1 MQVEGI
7 YTAEPRFEA
16 KARALKLKQEMAA
29 AAEEEQKR
37 LRGMPGLDLVETPKP
52 LERQIRAEVE
62 AKVKERAPEAVRQTQ
77 TSKVFAKPE
86 VYDRTVTPSGISDLG
101 EAASVARLRGGF
113 GGQHAQEPQTVQ
125 DTDTTL
131 GWKLLRILNAGSG
144 KFFSGFGQAG
154 SKIVGG
160 LEEVEQYLNGGW
172 TSDGQYV
179 KGDSPIVSSLLGW
192 VHGAADDVTAQ
203 ANAEL
208 DRSARNWSDTKA
220 GQVFNEVAVN
230 GVAAIPQA
238 MLAFGTG
245 GASAAGQLGAQAG
258 TLETALRSL
267 VSNPRF
273 WLAYGQNAGESY
285 AKAKAAGASDS
296 DALVAGTFTGLT
308 NAMIDLGGG
317 YENSSWM
324 SDQSLGGGQIVK
336 NLGKSVLEQS
346 GEEYAKD
353 AAGRMAEKHYTPD
366 KQWYST
372 KDENAVFNPKR
383 DARQLAAD
391 AATAVLVE
399 GSGYATRRFFDGVSD
414 SLQRRGVSGKEAE
427 SRAREAMEVAEESIA
442 HENAANALI
451 HDDYDDRVFS
461 EVIEK
466 AKQPGIME
474 IEMDEAT
481 EKVISERSFAELQ
494 PLQGKMSNRAARRWY
509 IAQDEKIP
517 SLIDTD
523 LSIEEQA
530 MLACEL
536 RNQNRTWAR
545 DLMFDQEARKMLD
558 LTDPNKS
565 FEELVERKMIKYGM
579 SRDEAIKDIYRT
591 ATVTRTSVNRKYGLK

>member
-1 MQVEGI
+1 MRVDGWSKIRETDAMDMPADI
-7 YTAEPRFEA
+7 IARRSTEKIKKEIMTTAEHDQLSGMKRTEE
-16 KARALKLKQEMAA
+16 LKRGMAA
-29 AAEEEQKR
+29 AEAAQRAQKEKQYVQESNYGGGFGSDSAYMAEEKPQKTADT
-37 LRGMPGLDLVETPKP
+37 G
-52 LERQIRAEVE
+52 
-62 AKVKERAPEAVRQTQ
+62 
-77 TSKVFAKPE
+77 F
-86 VYDRTVTPSGISDLG
+86 SGG
-101 EAASVARLRGGF
+101 QRGGF
-113 GGQHAQEPQTVQ
+113 GGQHAQEPQAVQ

-245 GASAAGQLGAQAG
+245 GASTAGQLGAQAG

-317 YENSSWM
+317 YENSGWM
-324 SDQSLGGGQIVK
+324 SDRSLSGGQIVK

-346 GEEYAKD
+346 GEEYAKG
-353 AAGRMAEKHYTPD
+353 AAGRMVEKLYTPD
-366 KQWYST
+366 KQWFST

-391 AATAVLVE
+391 AATAALVE
-399 GSGYATRRFFDGVSD
+399 GSGYAARRFFDGVSD
-414 SLQRRGVSGKEAE
+414 SLQRRGVSRKEAE

-494 PLQGKMSNRAARRWY
+494 PLQGKMSNRATRRWY

-536 RNQNRTWAR
+536 RNQNRTWTR
-545 DLMFDQEARKMLD
+545 DLMFDQELRRQLD
-558 LTDPNKS
+558 ISDPNMS
-565 FEELVERKMIKYGM
+565 FEDRILDKMTRKGLT
-579 SRDEAIKDIYRT
+579 RDEAIRDIFKT
-591 ATVTRTSVNRKYGLK
+591 ATKTRASANKKV

>member
-1 MQVEGI
+1 MELQVEGI

-16 KARALKLKQEMAA
+16 KAKALKLKQEIA
-29 AAEEEQKR
+29 AAEAAQRSQK
-37 LRGMPGLDLVETPKP
+37 EKQYSQ
-52 LERQIRAEVE
+52 ERNYGGGFGSGSPYMAGE
-62 AKVKERAPEAVRQTQ
+62 
-77 TSKVFAKPE
+77 KPE
-86 VYDRTVTPSGISDLG
+86 KTTNTGFSGG
-101 EAASVARLRGGF
+101 QRGGF

-144 KFFSGFGQAG
+144 KFFSGVGQFG

-160 LEEVEQYLNGGW
+160 LEEAEQYLNGGW

-203 ANAEL
+203 ANAEV

-245 GASAAGQLGAQAG
+245 GASTAGQLGAQAG

-285 AKAKAAGASDS
+285 AKAKAAGASNS
-296 DALVAGTFTGLT
+296 DALVSSTFTGLT

-317 YENSSWM
+317 YENSGWM
-324 SDQSLGGGQIVK
+324 SDRSLNGGQVVK

-346 GEEYAKD
+346 GEEYAKS
-353 AAGRMAEKHYTPD
+353 AAGRVAEKLYTPD
-366 KQWYST
+366 KQWFST

-391 AATAVLVE
+391 AATAALVE
-399 GSGYATRRFFDGVSD
+399 GSGYAARRFFDEFQLSEED
-414 SLQRRGVSGKEAE
+414 FDKAFERGYN
-427 SRAREAMEVAEESIA
+427 AEEEWKGQNDQAIRDQIRS
-442 HENAANALI
+442 EPEKLI
-451 HDDYDDRVFS
+451 
-461 EVIEK
+461 INPEK
-466 AKQPGIME
+466 QARHVRESKGYIPG
-474 IEMDEAT
+474 
-481 EKVISERSFAELQ
+481 RSYVTVTNEELQ
-494 PLQGKMSNRAARRWY
+494 
-509 IAQDEKIP
+509 
-517 SLIDTD
+517 
-523 LSIEEQA
+523 
-530 MLACEL
+530 
-536 RNQNRTWAR
+536 
-545 DLMFDQEARKMLD
+545 
-558 LTDPNKS
+558 
-565 FEELVERKMIKYGM
+565 ELVKRYAGKGEIRTDKNGKFNNKEIVTCDRIVGFSVDPVTGVKTPTNQFYIHYSNTGVHIVPTARGKYKQVFG
-579 SRDEAIKDIYRT
+579 SR
-591 ATVTRTSVNRKYGLK
+591 

>member
-16 KARALKLKQEMAA
+16 KAKALKLKQEMAA
-29 AAEEEQKR
+29 AAAEEQRVQKEKQYAQER
-37 LRGMPGLDLVETPKP
+37 NYGGGFGSDSAYVAEEKP
-52 LERQIRAEVE
+52 QKTAD
-62 AKVKERAPEAVRQTQ
+62 TG
-77 TSKVFAKPE
+77 F
-86 VYDRTVTPSGISDLG
+86 SGG
-101 EAASVARLRGGF
+101 QRGGF
-113 GGQHAQEPQTVQ
+113 GGQHAQEPQAVQ

-144 KFFSGFGQAG
+144 KFFFGVGQFG

-172 TSDGQYV
+172 TPDGQYV

-192 VHGAADDVTAQ
+192 VHGAADDVTAK
-203 ANAEL
+203 ANAEV

-245 GASAAGQLGAQAG
+245 GASTAGQLGAQAG

-317 YENSSWM
+317 YENSGWM
-324 SDQSLGGGQIVK
+324 SDRSLNGGQVVK

-346 GEEYAKD
+346 GEEYAKG
-353 AAGRMAEKHYTPD
+353 AAGRMVEKLYTPD

-391 AATAVLVE
+391 AATAALVE
-399 GSGYATRRFFDGVSD
+399 GSGYATRRFFDEFQLSEEDFDKAFERGYNAEEEWKGQNDQAIREQIRSEPEKLIINPEKQARHVRESKGYIPGRSYVTIGENDLQELVSRYAGTGNIQRDRNGNYTGKEILTFSVPVGVSINPKT
-414 SLQRRGVSGKEAE
+414 GVA
-427 SRAREAMEVAEESIA
+427 
-442 HENAANALI
+442 
-451 HDDYDDRVFS
+451 
-461 EVIEK
+461 
-466 AKQPGIME
+466 
-474 IEMDEAT
+474 
-481 EKVISERSFAELQ
+481 
-494 PLQGKMSNRAARRWY
+494 
-509 IAQDEKIP
+509 
-517 SLIDTD
+517 
-523 LSIEEQA
+523 
-530 MLACEL
+530 
-536 RNQNRTWAR
+536 
-545 DLMFDQEARKMLD
+545 
-558 LTDPNKS
+558 
-565 FEELVERKMIKYGM
+565 
-579 SRDEAIKDIYRT
+579 T
-591 ATVTRTSVNRKYGLK
+591 ATNKLCIYYSKTGVHVVPTLKGE

>member
-16 KARALKLKQEMAA
+16 KAKALKLRKEMAA
-29 AAEEEQKR
+29 AAEEEQRVQK
-37 LRGMPGLDLVETPKP
+37 EKQYAQ
-52 LERQIRAEVE
+52 ERSYGGGFGSGSAYMAEE
-62 AKVKERAPEAVRQTQ
+62 
-77 TSKVFAKPE
+77 KPE
-86 VYDRTVTPSGISDLG
+86 KTMDTGFSGG
-101 EAASVARLRGGF
+101 QRGGF

-144 KFFSGFGQAG
+144 KFFSGVGQFG
-154 SKIVGG
+154 SKIVSG
-160 LEEVEQYLNGGW
+160 LEEAEQYLNGGW

-192 VHGAADDVTAQ
+192 VHSAADDVTAQ

-220 GQVFNEVAVN
+220 GRGFNEVAVN

-245 GASAAGQLGAQAG
+245 GASTAGQLGAQAG

-317 YENSSWM
+317 YENSGWIA
-324 SDQSLGGGQIVK
+324 DRSLSGGQVMK

-346 GEEYAKD
+346 SEEYVKGV
-353 AAGRMAEKHYTPD
+353 AGRLAEKSYSPD
-366 KQWYST
+366 KQWFST

-391 AATAVLVE
+391 AATAALME
-399 GSGYATRRFFDGVSD
+399 GSGYAARRFFDEFQLSEED
-414 SLQRRGVSGKEAE
+414 FDNAFERGYN
-427 SRAREAMEVAEESIA
+427 AEEEWKGQNDQAIRDQIRS
-442 HENAANALI
+442 EPEKLI
-451 HDDYDDRVFS
+451 
-461 EVIEK
+461 INPEK
-466 AKQPGIME
+466 QARHVRESKGYIPGRSYL
-474 IEMDEAT
+474 T
-481 EKVISERSFAELQ
+481 ISESELQ
-494 PLQGKMSNRAARRWY
+494 KIVNQYAGTGEMQKDMNGNFIYKELLILDRIVGVNVNRATGVATPTNKVY
-509 IAQDEKIP
+509 IYYSKTGTHVVP
-517 SLIDTD
+517 T
-523 LSIEEQA
+523 
-530 MLACEL
+530 
-536 RNQNRTWAR
+536 
-545 DLMFDQEARKMLD
+545 
-558 LTDPNKS
+558 
-565 FEELVERKMIKYGM
+565 
-579 SRDEAIKDIYRT
+579 
-591 ATVTRTSVNRKYGLK
+591 LKGE

>member
-1 MQVEGI
+1 MELQVEGI

-16 KARALKLKQEMAA
+16 KAKALKLRQEMAA
-29 AAEEEQKR
+29 AEAAQRAQK
-37 LRGMPGLDLVETPKP
+37 EKQYAQ
-52 LERQIRAEVE
+52 ERNYGGGFGSGSPYMAGE
-62 AKVKERAPEAVRQTQ
+62 
-77 TSKVFAKPE
+77 KPE
-86 VYDRTVTPSGISDLG
+86 KTINTGFSGG
-101 EAASVARLRGGF
+101 QRGGF

-144 KFFSGFGQAG
+144 KFFSGVGQFG

-160 LEEVEQYLNGGW
+160 LEEAEQYLNGGW

-245 GASAAGQLGAQAG
+245 GASTAGQLGAQAG

-317 YENSSWM
+317 YENSGWM
-324 SDQSLGGGQIVK
+324 SDRSLSGGQIVK

-346 GEEYAKD
+346 GEEYAKG
-353 AAGRMAEKHYTPD
+353 AAGRMVEKLYTPD
-366 KQWYST
+366 KQWFST

-391 AATAVLVE
+391 AATAALVE
-399 GSGYATRRFFDGVSD
+399 GSGYAARRFFDGVSD
-414 SLQRRGVSGKEAE
+414 SLQRRGVSRKEAE

-494 PLQGKMSNRAARRWY
+494 PLQGKMSNRATRRWY

-536 RNQNRTWAR
+536 RNQNRTWTR
-545 DLMFDQEARKMLD
+545 DLMFDQELRRQLD
-558 LTDPNKS
+558 ISDPNMS
-565 FEELVERKMIKYGM
+565 FEDRILDKMTRKGLT
-579 SRDEAIKDIYRT
+579 RDEAIRDIFKT
-591 ATVTRTSVNRKYGLK
+591 ATKTRASANKKV

>member
-1 MQVEGI
+1 MSKKIIGIGSPLWWGAFFNLFGYIGGRDAERRAAGGDGTDAGTGEIAAREIKNGASPRKRRGLTSQGGMELQVEGI
-7 YTAEPRFEA
+7 YTAEPRFEEKA
-16 KARALKLKQEMAA
+16 KALKLKQEMAA
-29 AAEEEQKR
+29 AAAEEQ
-37 LRGMPGLDLVETPKP
+37 
-52 LERQIRAEVE
+52 RAQ
-62 AKVKERAPEAVRQTQ
+62 KEKQYVQE
-77 TSKVFAKPE
+77 SN
-86 VYDRTVTPSGISDLG
+86 YG
-101 EAASVARLRGGF
+101 GGF

-144 KFFSGFGQAG
+144 KFFSGVGQFG
-154 SKIVGG
+154 SKIVSG
-160 LEEVEQYLNGGW
+160 LEEAEQYLNGGW

-245 GASAAGQLGAQAG
+245 GASTAGQLGAQAG

-317 YENSSWM
+317 YENSGWM
-324 SDQSLGGGQIVK
+324 SDRSLNGGQVVK

-346 GEEYAKD
+346 GEEYAKG
-353 AAGRMAEKHYTPD
+353 AAGRMVEKLYTPD

-391 AATAVLVE
+391 AATAALVE
-399 GSGYATRRFFDGVSD
+399 GSGYAARRFFDGV
-414 SLQRRGVSGKEAE
+414 R
-427 SRAREAMEVAEESIA
+427 I
-442 HENAANALI
+442 
-451 HDDYDDRVFS
+451 
-461 EVIEK
+461 
-466 AKQPGIME
+466 
-474 IEMDEAT
+474 
-481 EKVISERSFAELQ
+481 
-494 PLQGKMSNRAARRWY
+494 
-509 IAQDEKIP
+509 
-517 SLIDTD
+517 
-523 LSIEEQA
+523 LS
-530 MLACEL
+530 
-536 RNQNRTWAR
+536 
-545 DLMFDQEARKMLD
+545 
-558 LTDPNKS
+558 
-565 FEELVERKMIKYGM
+565 
-579 SRDEAIKDIYRT
+579 
-591 ATVTRTSVNRKYGLK
+591 

>member
-16 KARALKLKQEMAA
+16 KAKALKLKQEMAA
-29 AAEEEQKR
+29 A
-37 LRGMPGLDLVETPKP
+37 
-52 LERQIRAEVE
+52 
-62 AKVKERAPEAVRQTQ
+62 
-77 TSKVFAKPE
+77 
-86 VYDRTVTPSGISDLG
+86 
-101 EAASVARLRGGF
+101 EAAQRAQKEKQYAQERNYGGGF
-113 GGQHAQEPQTVQ
+113 GSQHAQEPQTVQ

-144 KFFSGFGQAG
+144 KFFFGVGQFG

-172 TSDGQYV
+172 TPDGQYV

-192 VHGAADDVTAQ
+192 VHGAADDVTAK
-203 ANAEL
+203 ANAEV

-220 GQVFNEVAVN
+220 GQVFNEVAMN

-245 GASAAGQLGAQAG
+245 GASTAGQLGAQAG

-317 YENSSWM
+317 YENSGWM
-324 SDQSLGGGQIVK
+324 SDRSLGGGQIVK
-336 NLGKSVLEQS
+336 NLCKSVLEQS
-346 GEEYAKD
+346 GEEYAKG
-353 AAGRMAEKHYTPD
+353 AAGRMVEKLYTPD

-391 AATAVLVE
+391 AATAALVE
-399 GSGYATRRFFDGVSD
+399 GSGYA
-414 SLQRRGVSGKEAE
+414 
-427 SRAREAMEVAEESIA
+427 
-442 HENAANALI
+442 
-451 HDDYDDRVFS
+451 
-461 EVIEK
+461 
-466 AKQPGIME
+466 
-474 IEMDEAT
+474 
-481 EKVISERSFAELQ
+481 
-494 PLQGKMSNRAARRWY
+494 ARR
-509 IAQDEKIP
+509 
-517 SLIDTD
+517 
-523 LSIEEQA
+523 
-530 MLACEL
+530 LA
-536 RNQNRTWAR
+536 NDWNDW
-545 DLMFDQEARKMLD
+545 
-558 LTDPNKS
+558 
-565 FEELVERKMIKYGM
+565 
-579 SRDEAIKDIYRT
+579 
-591 ATVTRTSVNRKYGLK
+591 

>member
-16 KARALKLKQEMAA
+16 KAKALKLKQEMAA
-29 AAEEEQKR
+29 AAAEEQRVQKEKQYAQER
-37 LRGMPGLDLVETPKP
+37 NYGGGFGSDSAYVAEEKP
-52 LERQIRAEVE
+52 QKTAD
-62 AKVKERAPEAVRQTQ
+62 TG
-77 TSKVFAKPE
+77 F
-86 VYDRTVTPSGISDLG
+86 SGG
-101 EAASVARLRGGF
+101 QRGGF

-245 GASAAGQLGAQAG
+245 GASTAGQLGAQAG

-317 YENSSWM
+317 YENSGWM
-324 SDQSLGGGQIVK
+324 SDRSLNGGQIVK

-346 GEEYAKD
+346 GEEYAKG
-353 AAGRMAEKHYTPD
+353 AAGRMVEKLYTPD

-391 AATAVLVE
+391 AATAALVE
-399 GSGYATRRFFDGVSD
+399 GSGYA
-414 SLQRRGVSGKEAE
+414 
-427 SRAREAMEVAEESIA
+427 
-442 HENAANALI
+442 
-451 HDDYDDRVFS
+451 
-461 EVIEK
+461 
-466 AKQPGIME
+466 
-474 IEMDEAT
+474 
-481 EKVISERSFAELQ
+481 
-494 PLQGKMSNRAARRWY
+494 ARRLADDWNDWGRKQREEDRLLSEEEFDTAFERGY
-509 IAQDEKIP
+509 NEYYREDASSPYLQQQLNYVWRGEKNFIPQYAEFDEVSTIAGMG
-517 SLIDTD
+517 T
-523 LSIEEQA
+523 
-530 MLACEL
+530 
-536 RNQNRTWAR
+536 
-545 DLMFDQEARKMLD
+545 
-558 LTDPNKS
+558 
-565 FEELVERKMIKYGM
+565 ERKIN
-579 SRDEAIKDIYRT
+579 DINRL
-591 ATVTRTSVNRKYGLK
+591 TSVYRGTADEWKKQSGIISSQKYIFDVHWYEKNDGIQHDLKLKYRKERFK

>member
-16 KARALKLKQEMAA
+16 KAKALKLKQEMAA
-29 AAEEEQKR
+29 AAAEEQ
-37 LRGMPGLDLVETPKP
+37 
-52 LERQIRAEVE
+52 RAQ
-62 AKVKERAPEAVRQTQ
+62 KEKQDVQESNYGGGFGSGSPYMAGE
-77 TSKVFAKPE
+77 KPE
-86 VYDRTVTPSGISDLG
+86 KTINTGFSGG
-101 EAASVARLRGGF
+101 QRGGF
-113 GGQHAQEPQTVQ
+113 GGQHAQEPQAVQ

-131 GWKLLRILNAGSG
+131 GWKLRRILNAGSG
-144 KFFSGFGQAG
+144 KFFSDVGQFG

-160 LEEVEQYLNGGW
+160 LEEAEQYLNGGW

-192 VHGAADDVTAQ
+192 VHSAADDVTAQ

-220 GQVFNEVAVN
+220 GRGFNEVAVN

-245 GASAAGQLGAQAG
+245 GASTAGQLGAQAG

-317 YENSSWM
+317 YENSGWM
-324 SDQSLGGGQIVK
+324 SDRSLNGGQVVK

-346 GEEYAKD
+346 GEEYAKGT
-353 AAGRMAEKHYTPD
+353 AGRMAEKHYTPD
-366 KQWYST
+366 KQWFST

-383 DARQLAAD
+383 DARQFAAD
-391 AATAVLVE
+391 AATAALVE
-399 GSGYATRRFFDGVSD
+399 GSGYAARRFFDEFQLSEED
-414 SLQRRGVSGKEAE
+414 FDKAFERGYN
-427 SRAREAMEVAEESIA
+427 AEEDWKGQNDQAIRDQIRS
-442 HENAANALI
+442 EPEKLI
-451 HDDYDDRVFS
+451 
-461 EVIEK
+461 INPEK
-466 AKQPGIME
+466 QARHMRESKGYIPGRSYL
-474 IEMDEAT
+474 T
-481 EKVISERSFAELQ
+481 ISESELQ
-494 PLQGKMSNRAARRWY
+494 KIVNQYAGTGEIQVDVNGNFIHKERLTFDHIVGVNVNPVTGQETPTNRLY
-509 IAQDEKIP
+509 VYYSKTGTHVVP
-517 SLIDTD
+517 TLK
-523 LSIEEQA
+523 EEY
-530 MLACEL
+530 
-536 RNQNRTWAR
+536 
-545 DLMFDQEARKMLD
+545 K
-558 LTDPNKS
+558 
-565 FEELVERKMIKYGM
+565 
-579 SRDEAIKDIYRT
+579 
-591 ATVTRTSVNRKYGLK
+591 